1 MISENELMIAAAL
14 LKSNC
19 KCNGDT
25 CEGCIFYPDDPE
37 KGCRLSFNDLPC
49 DWELRQRDEGKVY
62 DPVHHPPHYSWRGFK
77 GIDLIKKF
85 VKRQEDA
92 FLAVCEANIIK
103 YLYRYPRKNN
113 IEDLR
118 KIAEYATMAADYLE
132 ENGGEEDA

>member
-1 MISENELMIAAAL
+1 MSNTKERKKLLWGAMMLMNDIRR
-14 LKSNC
+14 C
-19 KCNGDT
+19 KGYM
-25 CEGCIFYPDDPE
+25 FYLHEPGR
-37 KGCRLSFNDLPC
+37 GCRISDDIPC
-49 DWELRQRDEGKVY
+49 DWELRQQPVWNVP

-132 ENGGEEDA
+132 ENGGGEEDA

>member
-1 MISENELMIAAAL
+1 MSNTKERKKLLWGAMMLMNDIRR
-14 LKSNC
+14 C
-19 KCNGDT
+19 
-25 CEGCIFYPDDPE
+25 
-37 KGCRLSFNDLPC
+37 KGCMFYLHERGRGCRISDDLPC
-49 DWELRQRDEGKVY
+49 DWELRQQPVWNVP

-132 ENGGEEDA
+132 ENGGGEEDA

>member
-25 CEGCIFYPDDPE
+25 CEGCIFYPDDPKE
-37 KGCRLSFNDLPC
+37 GCCLSYIPC
-49 DWELRQRDEGKVY
+49 DWELRQRDEGKGY
-62 DPVHHPPHYSWRGFK
+62 DPVHHPPHYPWRGFE

-92 FLAVCEANIIK
+92 FLAVCEANILK
-103 YLYRYPRKNN
+103 YLYRYPMKNN
-113 IEDLR
+113 VEDLR
-118 KIAEYATMAADYLE
+118 KVAEYATMAADYLE
-132 ENGGEEDA
+132 ENGGEEDD

>member
-1 MISENELMIAAAL
+1 MSNTKERKKLLGWAKMLMHDIRRG
-14 LKSNC
+14 KRC
-19 KCNGDT
+19 M
-25 CEGCIFYPDDPE
+25 FYLHEPGR
-37 KGCRLSFNDLPC
+37 GCRISDDIPC
-49 DWELRQRDEGKVY
+49 DWELRQQPVWNVP

-113 IEDLR
+113 FEDLR

-132 ENGGEEDA
+132 ENGGGEEDA

>member
-1 MISENELMIAAAL
+1 MSNTKERKKLLWGAMMLMHDIRR
-14 LKSNC
+14 C
-19 KCNGDT
+19 
-25 CEGCIFYPDDPE
+25 
-37 KGCRLSFNDLPC
+37 KGCMFYLHEPGRGCRISDDLPC
-49 DWELRQRDEGKVY
+49 DWELRQQPVWNVP

-132 ENGGEEDA
+132 ENGGGEEDA

>member
-1 MISENELMIAAAL
+1 MSNTKERKKLLWGAMMLMNDIRR
-14 LKSNC
+14 C
-19 KCNGDT
+19 
-25 CEGCIFYPDDPE
+25 
-37 KGCRLSFNDLPC
+37 KGCMFYLHEPGRGCRISDDIPC
-49 DWELRQRDEGKVY
+49 DWELRQQPVWNVPDS
-62 DPVHHPPHYSWRGFK
+62 VHHPPHYSWRGFK

-132 ENGGEEDA
+132 ENGGGEEDA

>member
-25 CEGCIFYPDDPE
+25 CEGCIFYPDDPKE
-37 KGCRLSFNDLPC
+37 GCCLSYIPC
-49 DWELRQRDEGKVY
+49 DWELRQRDEGKGY
-62 DPVHHPPHYSWRGFK
+62 DPVHHPPHYSWRGFE

-92 FLAVCEANIIK
+92 FLAVCEANILK
-103 YLYRYPRKNN
+103 YLYRYPMKNN
-113 IEDLR
+113 VEDLR
-118 KIAEYATMAADYLE
+118 KVAEYATMAADYLE
-132 ENGGEEDA
+132 ENGGEEDD

>member
-1 MISENELMIAAAL
+1 MSNTKERKKLLWVAMMLMNDIRR
-14 LKSNC
+14 C
-19 KCNGDT
+19 
-25 CEGCIFYPDDPE
+25 
-37 KGCRLSFNDLPC
+37 KGCMFYLHEPGRGCRISDDIPC
-49 DWELRQRDEGKVY
+49 DWELRQQPVWNVP

-132 ENGGEEDA
+132 ENGGGEEDA

>member
-1 MISENELMIAAAL
+1 MNFFEATRILKNYCEEQEND
-14 LKSNC
+14 C
-19 KCNGDT
+19 
-25 CEGCIFYPDDPE
+25 
-37 KGCRLSFNDLPC
+37 KGCMFYLHEPGRECRISDDIPC
-49 DWELRQRDEGKVY
+49 DWELRQQPVWNVP

-132 ENGGEEDA
+132 ENGGGEEDA

>member
-1 MISENELMIAAAL
+1 MSNTKERKKLLWGAMMLMNDIRR
-14 LKSNC
+14 C
-19 KCNGDT
+19 
-25 CEGCIFYPDDPE
+25 
-37 KGCRLSFNDLPC
+37 KGCMFYLHEPGRGCRISDDIPC
-49 DWELRQRDEGKVY
+49 DWELLQQPVWNVP

-132 ENGGEEDA
+132 ENGGGEEDA

>member
-1 MISENELMIAAAL
+1 MSNTKERKKLLWGAMMLMNDIRR
-14 LKSNC
+14 C
-19 KCNGDT
+19 
-25 CEGCIFYPDDPE
+25 
-37 KGCRLSFNDLPC
+37 KGCMFYLHEPRRGCRISDDIPC
-49 DWELRQRDEGKVY
+49 DWELRQQPVWNVP

-132 ENGGEEDA
+132 ENGGGEEDA

>member
-1 MISENELMIAAAL
+1 MSNTKERKKLLWGAMMLMNDIRR
-14 LKSNC
+14 C
-19 KCNGDT
+19 
-25 CEGCIFYPDDPE
+25 
-37 KGCRLSFNDLPC
+37 KGCMFYLHEPGRGCRISDDIPC
-49 DWELRQRDEGKVY
+49 DWELRQQPVWNVP

-103 YLYRYPRKNN
+103 YLYRYPRENN

-132 ENGGEEDA
+132 ENGGGEEDA

>member
-1 MISENELMIAAAL
+1 MSNTKERKKLLWGAMMLMNDIRW
-14 LKSNC
+14 C
-19 KCNGDT
+19 
-25 CEGCIFYPDDPE
+25 
-37 KGCRLSFNDLPC
+37 KGCMFYLHEPGRGCRISDDIPC
-49 DWELRQRDEGKVY
+49 DWELRQQPVWNVP

-132 ENGGEEDA
+132 ENGGGEEDA

>member
-1 MISENELMIAAAL
+1 MSNTKERKKLLWGAMMLMNDIRR
-14 LKSNC
+14 C
-19 KCNGDT
+19 
-25 CEGCIFYPDDPE
+25 
-37 KGCRLSFNDLPC
+37 KGCMFYLHEPGRGCRISDDIPC
-49 DWELRQRDEGKVY
+49 DWELRQQPVWNVP

-132 ENGGEEDA
+132 ENGGGEEDA

>member
-37 KGCRLSFNDLPC
+37 EGCCLSYIPC
-49 DWELRQRDEGKVY
+49 DWELPKRHEEKFHDS
-62 DPVHHPPHYSWRGFK
+62 VHHPRHYSWRGFE

-132 ENGGEEDA
+132 ENGGGEEDD

>member
-1 MISENELMIAAAL
+1 MAWI
-14 LKSNC
+14 
-19 KCNGDT
+19 
-25 CEGCIFYPDDPE
+25 
-37 KGCRLSFNDLPC
+37 
-49 DWELRQRDEGKVY
+49 Q
-62 DPVHHPPHYSWRGFK
+62 

-132 ENGGEEDA
+132 ENGGGEEDA